1 MRPGIHSKMSYMPLN
16 TPVDGEEEV
25 RETAELNREEWSN
38 RPKIPEKPRSSRMT
52 TAIKCTAVT
61 LLLIAS
67 FAFGQKTAGSGNGSI
82 KGSST
87 EPTSLGTCPPDW
99 KEAKEAGCVY
109 DLVLSTWMHPGC
121 FNARLHEKY
130 KGILRDLDFT
140 YWLEPEMTNEVSLE
154 AVESGEHGWVWTD
167 GRFHHLHCA
176 YVMHRI
182 HEASKGETKVLD
194 TLCRSEDHIQH
205 CLWFNGN
212 PEWEDVKALNTT
224 RIFNEDYL
232 VDCLVG

>member
-1 MRPGIHSKMSYMPLN
+1 MSYMPLN

-25 RETAELNREEWSN
+25 REISELAREEWSN
-38 RPKIPEKPRSSRMT
+38 QSKISEIPRNSRLAT
-52 TAIKCTAVT
+52 VIKCAAIS
-61 LLLIAS
+61 LLVIGS
-67 FAFGQKTAGSGNGSI
+67 FALGQKTASYNEAPNQA
-82 KGSST
+82 KVTEVT
-87 EPTSLGTCPPDW
+87 EPVSLGKCPPDW

-109 DLVLSTWMHPGC
+109 DLVLSTWMHPRC
-121 FNARLHEKY
+121 FNVGLHEKY

-140 YWLEPEMTNEVSLE
+140 YWLEPEMTNEISLE

-182 HEASKGETKVLD
+182 HEASKEDTRVLD
-194 TLCRSEDHIQH
+194 TLCRKEDHIQH

-224 RIFNEDYL
+224 RIYNEDYL

>member
-1 MRPGIHSKMSYMPLN
+1 MSYMPLN
-16 TPVDGEEEV
+16 APVDGEEEV
-25 RETAELNREEWSN
+25 RETAELNREEWTS
-38 RPKIPEKPRSSRMT
+38 RSKVPENPRDSRMT
-52 TAIKCTAVT
+52 TAIKCTAVA
-61 LLLIAS
+61 LLLIGS
-67 FAFGQKTAGSGNGSI
+67 FAFGQKTAGFGNSSV
-82 KGSST
+82 KGIVT

-99 KEAKEAGCVY
+99 QEAKEAGCVY

-121 FNARLHEKY
+121 FNVGLHEKY

-140 YWLEPEMTNEVSLE
+140 YWLEPEMINEVSLE
-154 AVESGEHGWVWTD
+154 AVESGEHGWIWTD

-182 HEASKGETKVLD
+182 HEASKEKTKVLD

-212 PEWEDVKALNTT
+212 PGWEDVKALNTT
-224 RIFNEDYL
+224 RIFNEEYL
-232 VDCLVG
+232 VDCLIG

>member
-1 MRPGIHSKMSYMPLN
+1 MSYMPLN
-16 TPVDGEEEV
+16 TPADGEEDV
-25 RETAELNREEWSN
+25 RGTAELNRGEWSN
-38 RPKIPEKPRSSRMT
+38 RSKISESSRSSRLT
-52 TAIKCTAVT
+52 TVIKCAAIA
-61 LLLIAS
+61 LLVIGS
-67 FAFGQKTAGSGNGSI
+67 FAFGQKTASPEYIST
-82 KGSST
+82 KAKVT
-87 EPTSLGTCPPDW
+87 EPESLGTCPPDW

-109 DLVLSTWMHPGC
+109 DLVLSTWMHPRC
-121 FNARLHEKY
+121 FNVGLHEKY

-140 YWLEPEMTNEVSLE
+140 YWLEPEMTNEISLE

-182 HEASKGETKVLD
+182 HEMSKEDTRVLD